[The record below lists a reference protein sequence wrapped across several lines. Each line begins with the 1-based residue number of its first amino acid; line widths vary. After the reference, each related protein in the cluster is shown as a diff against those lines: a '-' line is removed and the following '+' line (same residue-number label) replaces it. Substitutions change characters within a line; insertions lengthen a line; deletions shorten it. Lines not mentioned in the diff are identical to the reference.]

1 MQISVA
7 ELIVGFLQR
16 LGVEAVFGMP
26 GAHILPV
33 YDALYDTRIRTV
45 LAKHEQG
52 AAFMAGGYARAS
64 GRVGVCIATAGPGAT
79 NLVTGIANAYA
90 DRLPVLA
97 ITGETATYIFGR
109 GGLQES
115 SGEGGSVDQAELF
128 RPITRYRKLV
138 ERTDYL
144 EAVLNQAAAALF
156 DDPPGP
162 VLLSLPYNVQKEH
175 VDAALL
181 DRLRIRRPTVGQ
193 APARPDGEAPVPA
206 EGGVNHESARRLAR
220 MLIEARQ
227 PVIIAGHGCIRAGAQ
242 AELTRLSQTLGI
254 PVATSLKAKGA
265 VGEDT
270 PLALGSLGVT
280 SSGEAYRFI
289 VERADLL
296 LILGASFGERTSYV
310 WDADLLAG
318 KRIVQV
324 DLDARQLDKVFR
336 ADLAIRGDIR
346 AVLAG
351 VLAHLPSDLEPGVK
365 PATGC
370 DTDRQA
376 VRGDYALFREG
387 FASVRHFLRALARH
401 FPRDTLVFDDNI
413 IFAQNFYHV
422 GGNNRY
428 FPNTGISSLGHAI
441 PAAIGARLGA
451 PAGSRVFAILG
462 DGGFQMCGMELMT
475 AVNEGLPLN
484 VVLLANGTMGL
495 VRKNQYQHYHQRYIG
510 CDFANPDF
518 GLLARAFG
526 IAYRRVQTE
535 SDVDAVFQEMDLT
548 GGINLI
554 EIVLAR
560 DLFPN
565 YSSRR

>member
-7 ELIVGFLQR
+7 ELIVGFMQR
-16 LGVEAVFGMP
+16 LGVEAIFGMP

-33 YDALYDTRIRTV
+33 YDALYDAPIRTV

-52 AAFMAGGYARAS
+52 AAFMAGGYARAT
-64 GRVGVCIATAGPGAT
+64 GRVGACIATAGPGAT

-128 RPITRYRKLV
+128 RPITRYRKLL

-144 EAVLNQAAAALF
+144 EAVLNQAAAALL

-162 VLLSLPYNVQKEH
+162 VLLSLPYNVQNER
-175 VDAALL
+175 VDAGLL
-181 DRLRIRRPTVGQ
+181 DRLRTTPTATRLV
-193 APARPDGEAPVPA
+193 AEEPV
-206 EGGVNHESARRLAR
+206 RRLAR
-220 MLIEARQ
+220 MLTDARQ
-227 PVIIAGHGCIRAGAQ
+227 PVIVAGYGCIRAGAQ
-242 AELTRLSQTLGI
+242 AELARLSQTLGI

-265 VGEDT
+265 VDEDA

-280 SSGEAYRFI
+280 SSGEAYRYI

-318 KRIVQV
+318 KCIVQV

-336 ADLAIRGDIR
+336 PDLAIQGDIR
-346 AVLAG
+346 AVLAA
-351 VLAHLPSDLEPGVK
+351 VLSQLPNDLGP
-365 PATGC
+365 PATQA
-370 DTDRQA
+370 TEIHANRHA

-387 FASVRHFLRALARH
+387 FATVRRFFRELARQ
-401 FPRDTLVFDDNI
+401 FPRETLVFDDNI
-413 IFAQNFYHV
+413 IFAQNFYRV
-422 GGNNRY
+422 VGNNRY

-441 PAAIGARLGA
+441 PAAIGARLGTPGTA
-451 PAGSRVFAILG
+451 ATFAILG

-484 VVLLANGTMGL
+484 VVLLSNGTMGL
-495 VRKNQYQHYHQRYIG
+495 VRKNQYQHYGQRYIG
-510 CDFANPDF
+510 CDFVNPDF

-526 IAYRRVQTE
+526 IAHRRVQTE
-535 SDVDAVFQEMDLT
+535 ADVDAVFADMDLR

-554 EIVLAR
+554 EIVLER

>member
-7 ELIVGFLQR
+7 ELIVGFMQR

-33 YDALYDTRIRTV
+33 YDALYDAPIRTV

-52 AAFMAGGYARAS
+52 AAFMAGGYARAT
-64 GRVGVCIATAGPGAT
+64 GRVGACIATAGPGAT

-144 EAVLNQAAAALF
+144 EGVLNQAAAALL
-156 DDPPGP
+156 DDPAGP
-162 VLLSLPYNVQKEH
+162 VLLSLPYNVQKER
-175 VDAALL
+175 VDAGLL
-181 DRLRIRRPTVGQ
+181 DRLRILRPAAQHGCQ
-193 APARPDGEAPVPA
+193 EP
-206 EGGVNHESARRLAR
+206 ARRLAH
-220 MLIEARQ
+220 MLMDARQ
-227 PVIIAGHGCIRAGAQ
+227 PVIIAGYGCLRAGAQ
-242 AELTRLSQTLGI
+242 AELARLSQTLGI

-280 SSGEAYRFI
+280 SSGESYRYI

-310 WDADLLAG
+310 WDNDLLAG

-324 DLDARQLDKVFR
+324 DLDARQLNKVLR
-336 ADLAIRGDIR
+336 ADLAIQGDIR
-346 AVLAG
+346 AVLAA
-351 VLAHLPSDLEPGVK
+351 VLSHLPDDHRPPSTLASEID
-365 PATGC
+365 AN
-370 DTDRQA
+370 RHA

-387 FASVRHFLRALARH
+387 FATVRHFFRALARH

-413 IFAQNFYHV
+413 IFAQNFYRV
-422 GGNNRY
+422 VGNNRY

-441 PAAIGARLGA
+441 PAAIGARLGTPGTA
-451 PAGSRVFAILG
+451 ATFAILG

-484 VVLLANGTMGL
+484 VVLLSNGTMGL
-495 VRKNQYQHYHQRYIG
+495 VRKNQYQHYRQRYIS
-510 CDFANPDF
+510 CDFVNPDF
-518 GLLARAFG
+518 ALLARAFG
-526 IAYRRVQTE
+526 FAYRRVQTE
-535 SDVDAVFQEMDLT
+535 ADVDRVFEDMDLR
-548 GGINLI
+548 GGSNLI
-554 EIVLAR
+554 EIVLER

>member
-7 ELIVGFLQR
+7 ELIVGFLKR
-16 LGVEAVFGMP
+16 LGVEAIFGMP

-33 YDALYDTRIRTV
+33 YDALYDAPIRSV

-52 AAFMAGGYARAS
+52 AAFMAGGYARATR
-64 GRVGVCIATAGPGAT
+64 RVGACIATAGPGAT

-115 SGEGGSVDQAELF
+115 SGEGGSVDQVELF

-144 EAVLNQAAAALF
+144 EAVLNQAAATLLA
-156 DDPPGP
+156 DPPGP
-162 VLLSLPYNVQKEH
+162 VQLALPFNVQKAS
-175 VDAALL
+175 VDAGVLE
-181 DRLRIRRPTVGQ
+181 RIRICRPATQTAYDGQ
-193 APARPDGEAPVPA
+193 ARL
-206 EGGVNHESARRLAR
+206 LAR
-220 MLIEARQ
+220 MLAEARR
-227 PVIIAGHGCIRAGAQ
+227 PVIIAGHGCLRAGAET
-242 AELTRLSQTLGI
+242 ELASLSRALGI

-265 VGEDT
+265 LAEDD

-289 VERADLL
+289 VAEADLL

-310 WDADLLAG
+310 WDADLLKG

-324 DLDARQLDKVFR
+324 DLDPHQLGRVFQP
-336 ADLAIRGDIR
+336 DLAIQGDIR
-346 AVLAG
+346 AVLAA
-351 VLAHLPSDLEPGVK
+351 VLGHLPNEAGPPPLL
-365 PATGC
+365 ATGSG
-370 DTDRQA
+370 A
-376 VRGDYALFREG
+376 KRGETRSDYAMFREG
-387 FASVRHFLRALARH
+387 FAIVQYFFQALARH

-413 IFAQNFYHV
+413 IFAQNFYRV
-422 GGNNRY
+422 VGNNRY
-428 FPNTGISSLGHAI
+428 FPNTGISALGHAI

-451 PAGSRVFAILG
+451 SVEQPIFAILG

-475 AVNEGLPLN
+475 AVNHGLPLN
-484 VVLLANGTMGL
+484 VVLFSNGTMGL
-495 VRKNQYQHYHQRYIG
+495 VRKNQYQHYRQRYIG
-510 CDFANPDF
+510 CDFINPDF

-526 IAYRRVQTE
+526 IAHRRVLAE
-535 SDVDAVFQEMDLT
+535 SDVDAVFAELDLRR
-548 GGINLI
+548 GINLI
-554 EIVLAR
+554 EIVLDR

>member
-7 ELIVGFLQR
+7 ELIVAFMQR
-16 LGVEAVFGMP
+16 LGIEAIFGMP

-33 YDALYDTRIRTV
+33 YDALYDSPIHTV

-52 AAFMAGGYARAS
+52 AAFMAGGYARAT
-64 GRVGVCIATAGPGAT
+64 GRVGACIATAGPGAT

-115 SGEGGSVDQAELF
+115 SGEGGSVDQVELF
-128 RPITRYRKLV
+128 RSITRYRKLI

-144 EAVLNQAAAALF
+144 EAVLNQAATALL

-162 VLLSLPYNVQKEH
+162 VLLSLPYNVQKER

-181 DRLRIRRPTVGQ
+181 DRLGTSHPAIGRAPTQ
-193 APARPDGEAPVPA
+193 ARGGEQPPAAGVATEEA
-206 EGGVNHESARRLAR
+206 GHRLAR
-220 MLIEARQ
+220 MLVEARR
-227 PVIIAGHGCIRAGAQ
+227 PVIIAGHGCIRAAAQ
-242 AELTRLSQTLGI
+242 AELACLSEVLGI

-265 VGEDT
+265 VDEGT

-280 SSGEAYRFI
+280 SSGEAYRYI
-289 VERADLL
+289 VENADLL

-324 DLDARQLDKVFR
+324 DLDARQLNKVFR
-336 ADLAIRGDIR
+336 ADLAIQGDIR
-346 AVLAG
+346 AVLAA
-351 VLAHLPSDLEPGVK
+351 VLSHLPPGPRP
-365 PATGC
+365 PATLATEI
-370 DTDRQA
+370 DANRNE

-387 FASVRHFLRALARH
+387 FATVRHFFRELAQR
-401 FPRDTLVFDDNI
+401 FPSDTLVFDDNI
-413 IFAQNFYHV
+413 IFAQNFYRV

-428 FPNTGISSLGHAI
+428 FPNTGISALGHAI
-441 PAAIGARLGA
+441 PAAIGARMGA
-451 PAGSRVFAILG
+451 PADQRVFAILG

-475 AVNEGLPLN
+475 AINYGLPLN
-484 VVLLANGTMGL
+484 VVLLSNGTMGL
-495 VRKNQYQHYHQRYIG
+495 VRKNQYQHYGQRYIS
-510 CDFANPDF
+510 CDFVNPDF
-518 GLLARAFG
+518 ELLARAFG

-535 SDVDAVFQEMDLT
+535 ADVDAVFAEMDLENH
-548 GGINLI
+548 INLI
-554 EIVLAR
+554 EIRLER

>member
-7 ELIVGFLQR
+7 ELIVGFMQR
-16 LGVEAVFGMP
+16 LGIEAIFGMP

-33 YDALYDTRIRTV
+33 YDALYDAPIRTV

-64 GRVGVCIATAGPGAT
+64 HRVGACIATAGPGAT
-79 NLVTGIANAYA
+79 NLVTGVANAYA
-90 DRLPVLA
+90 ERLPVLA

-115 SGEGGSVDQAELF
+115 SGEGGSVDQIELF

-144 EAVLNQAAAALF
+144 EAVLNQVAAALL

-162 VLLSLPYNVQKEH
+162 ALLCLPYNVQKER
-175 VDAALL
+175 VEADLL
-181 DRLRIRRPTVGQ
+181 DRLRLGRPAGQ
-193 APARPDGEAPVPA
+193 QGFDGP
-206 EGGVNHESARRLAR
+206 ARRLAH
-220 MLIEARQ
+220 LLLEARQ
-227 PVIIAGHGCIRAGAQ
+227 PVIVAGHGCVRARAQ
-242 AELTRLSQTLGI
+242 DVLARLARTLGI
-254 PVATSLKAKGA
+254 PVATSLKAKGVIA
-265 VGEDT
+265 EDD

-289 VERADLL
+289 VERADLV
-296 LILGASFGERTSYV
+296 LILGASFGERTSYL

-324 DLDARQLDKVFR
+324 DLDARQLDKVVR
-336 ADLAIRGDIR
+336 ADLAIQGDIR
-346 AVLAG
+346 AVLSA
-351 VLAHLPSDLEPGVK
+351 VLSHLPNEVRG
-365 PATGC
+365 A
-370 DTDRQA
+370 TDRVSAERYRSQEP
-376 VRGDYALFREG
+376 GDYALFREG
-387 FASVRHFLRALARH
+387 FATVRYFFHELARRL
-401 FPRDTLVFDDNI
+401 PQDTLVFDDNI
-413 IFAQNFYHV
+413 IFAQNFYRVSHA
-422 GGNNRY
+422 NCY
-428 FPNTGISSLGHAI
+428 FPNTGISALGHAI
-441 PAAIGARLGA
+441 PAAIGARLA
-451 PAGSRVFAILG
+451 MPQARAVFAILG

-475 AVNEGLPLN
+475 AVNYGLPLN
-484 VVLLANGTMGL
+484 VVLFSNGTLGL
-495 VRKNQYQHYHQRYIG
+495 VRKNQYQHYRQRYMD
-510 CDFANPDF
+510 CDFVNPDF
-518 GLLARAFG
+518 ALLARAFG
-526 IAYRRVQTE
+526 LAYRCVLNE
-535 SDVDAVFQEMDLT
+535 ADVDAVFAEMDLE

>member
-1 MQISVA
+1 MRITVA
-7 ELIVGFLQR
+7 ELIVSFMQR
-16 LGVEAVFGMP
+16 LGIEAIFGMP

-33 YDALYDTRIRTV
+33 YDALYDAPIHTV

-64 GRVGVCIATAGPGAT
+64 GRIGACIATAGPGAT

-144 EAVLNQAAAALF
+144 EAVLNQAAATLF
-156 DDPPGP
+156 DELPGP
-162 VLLSLPYNVQKEH
+162 VLLSLPYNVQKEM
-175 VDAALL
+175 VDASLL
-181 DRLRIRRPTVGQ
+181 ERVSIPPPIASSGRIPPADEAAARAAVGDN
-193 APARPDGEAPVPA
+193 PSIRELV
-206 EGGVNHESARRLAR
+206 H

-227 PVIIAGHGCIRAGAQ
+227 PVIIAGHGCLRAGAQ
-242 AELTRLSQTLGI
+242 AELSQLAHTLGI

-265 VGEDT
+265 MDEAS

-280 SSGEAYRFI
+280 SSGEAYRYI

-296 LILGASFGERTSYV
+296 LVLGASFGERTSYV

-324 DLDARQLDKVFR
+324 DLNPRQLGKVFR
-336 ADLAIRGDIR
+336 PDLVIQGDIR
-346 AVLAG
+346 TVLAAVLSQLPQG
-351 VLAHLPSDLEPGVK
+351 LA
-365 PATGC
+365 PAPT
-370 DTDRQA
+370 RARALQA
-376 VRGDYALFREG
+376 VPGDYALFREG
-387 FASVRHFLRALARH
+387 FATVRYFFAELAHR
-401 FPRDTLVFDDNI
+401 FPRDTLIFDDNI
-413 IFAQNFYHV
+413 IFAQNFYRV
-422 GGNNRY
+422 SGNNRY
-428 FPNTGISSLGHAI
+428 FPNTGISALGHAI
-441 PAAIGARLGA
+441 PAALGARLAA
-451 PAGSRVFAILG
+451 PAGSRIFAILG

-475 AVNEGLPLN
+475 AVNERLALN
-484 VVLLANGTMGL
+484 VVLFSNGTMGL
-495 VRKNQYQHYHQRYIG
+495 VRKNQYQHYRQRYIS
-510 CDFANPDF
+510 CDFVNPDF
-518 GLLARAFG
+518 ELLARAFG
-526 IAYRRVQTE
+526 IAYRRVQCAA
-535 SDVDAVFQEMDLT
+535 DVDRVFAEMDLT
-548 GGINLI
+548 DGINLI
-554 EIVLAR
+554 EIALER

>member
-1 MQISVA
+1 MRITVA
-7 ELIVGFLQR
+7 ELIVGFMQR
-16 LGVEAVFGMP
+16 LGIEAVFGMP

-33 YDALYDTRIRTV
+33 YDALYDSRIRTV

-64 GRVGVCIATAGPGAT
+64 GRVGACIATAGPGAT

-97 ITGETATYIFGR
+97 VTGETATYIFGR

-144 EAVLNQAAAALF
+144 EAVLNQVAATLL
-156 DDPPGP
+156 DDLPGP
-162 VLLSLPYNVQKEH
+162 VLLSLPYNVQREA
-175 VDAALL
+175 VDAMIL
-181 DRLRIRRPTVGQ
+181 DRLHIRP
-193 APARPDGEAPVPA
+193 PARGPRLSAAQGEAPPND
-206 EGGVNHESARRLAR
+206 GVGEEAIRSLAR

-227 PVIIAGHGCIRAGAQ
+227 PVIIAGHGCLRAGAQ
-242 AELTRLSQTLGI
+242 AELSQLAHTLSI

-265 VGEDT
+265 MDEAS

-280 SSGEAYRFI
+280 SSGEAYRYI

-310 WDADLLAG
+310 WDAELLAG

-324 DLDARQLDKVFR
+324 DLDARQLGKVFR
-336 ADLAIRGDIR
+336 PDLAIQGDIR
-346 AVLAG
+346 AVLAA
-351 VLAHLPSDLEPGVK
+351 VLGYLSNDSERPVGSSASIEH
-365 PATGC
+365 
-370 DTDRQA
+370 A
-376 VRGDYALFREG
+376 VPGDYALFREG
-387 FASVRHFLRALARH
+387 FATVRYFFAELARH
-401 FPRDTLVFDDNI
+401 CPRDTLVFDDNI
-413 IFAQNFYHV
+413 IFAQNFYRV

-428 FPNTGISSLGHAI
+428 FPNTGISALGHAI
-441 PAAIGARLGA
+441 PAALGARLAA
-451 PAGSRVFAILG
+451 PDGSRVFAIVG

-475 AVNEGLPLN
+475 AVNEALPLN
-484 VVLLANGTMGL
+484 VVLFSNGTLGL
-495 VRKNQYQHYHQRYIG
+495 VRKNQFQHYRQRYIS
-510 CDFANPDF
+510 CDFVNPDF
-518 GLLARAFG
+518 ELMARAFG
-526 IAYRRVQTE
+526 IAYRRVQCAA
-535 SDVDAVFQEMDLT
+535 DVDRVFAEMDLS